1 MSAFTI
7 NLTVKEKPNYTPK
20 FNSATATTFFNM
32 QAGDTLYIPLSAVD
46 TNRLDILTLDTV
58 YTSIPNRLPLP
69 EITRA
74 SGSDSV
80 RTFLKWVLDCSL
92 ISDQAYTIKIGAWD
106 NACRLIADSA
116 RYQFTVKVNRN
127 PNLVPYF
134 PFATGDTVIKL
145 VAGEK
150 FELDLTSASATPGDS
165 IEIATSGDVYGGIP
179 GNLATFEQTV
189 TTGTAKA
196 MFRWETSCDQIRD
209 DVYTAVFKTA
219 NPPCL
224 TDTNTYTIRFKVIPN
239 TDIPEEIASIFVEAS
254 PSSGGSMR
262 QDVRLPVSQITITVM
277 TRALVLAEDILN
289 TDAITS
295 GDPDLRQEFLL
306 VQLDRKAAIDVMNYT
321 KEAKG
326 RRFVL
331 IVNDAAVGF
340 MPIEQQIV
348 DGNLMFHV
356 EKKGLSNTEAVM
368 DISRRLNIS
377 ALKLRK
383 LKEDERK

>member
-1 MSAFTI
+1 M
-7 NLTVKEKPNYTPK
+7 TP
-20 FNSATATTFFNM
+20 FR
-32 QAGDTLYIPLSAVD
+32 LAVA
-46 TNRLDILTLDTV
+46 L
-58 YTSIPNRLPLP
+58 
-69 EITRA
+69 
-74 SGSDSV
+74 
-80 RTFLKWVLDCSL
+80 CSL
-92 ISDQAYTIKIGAWD
+92 
-106 NACRLIADSA
+106 L
-116 RYQFTVKVNRN
+116 
-127 PNLVPYF
+127 L
-134 PFATGDTVIKL
+134 
-145 VAGEK
+145 AGCK
-150 FELDLTSASATPGDS
+150 
-165 IEIATSGDVYGGIP
+165 
-179 GNLATFEQTV
+179 
-189 TTGTAKA
+189 
-196 MFRWETSCDQIRD
+196 
-209 DVYTAVFKTA
+209 
-219 NPPCL
+219 
-224 TDTNTYTIRFKVIPN
+224 N

>member
-1 MSAFTI
+1 M
-7 NLTVKEKPNYTPK
+7 TP
-20 FNSATATTFFNM
+20 FRLAVALCALLL
-32 QAGDTLYIPLSAVD
+32 AGC
-46 TNRLDILTLDTV
+46 
-58 YTSIPNRLPLP
+58 
-69 EITRA
+69 
-74 SGSDSV
+74 
-80 RTFLKWVLDCSL
+80 K
-92 ISDQAYTIKIGAWD
+92 
-106 NACRLIADSA
+106 
-116 RYQFTVKVNRN
+116 
-127 PNLVPYF
+127 
-134 PFATGDTVIKL
+134 
-145 VAGEK
+145 
-150 FELDLTSASATPGDS
+150 
-165 IEIATSGDVYGGIP
+165 
-179 GNLATFEQTV
+179 
-189 TTGTAKA
+189 
-196 MFRWETSCDQIRD
+196 
-209 DVYTAVFKTA
+209 
-219 NPPCL
+219 
-224 TDTNTYTIRFKVIPN
+224 N

-306 VQLDRKAAIDVMNYT
+306 IQLDRKAAIDVMNYT

-340 MPIEQQIV
+340 MPIEQ
-348 DGNLMFHV
+348 
-356 EKKGLSNTEAVM
+356 KGLSNTEAVM